1 MQHWRCLRNWRMR
14 DLIISLRQRYGFLIS
29 WVRDHINFTGLISNQ
44 WPGPSHCTGHH
55 CHRGPLPLHSRT
67 QARPGSRRGRH
78 AAPRLR
84 ARHSHPRHTRTGP
97 QGCST
102 AGSCSFH
109 PHTFLRYFVPP
120 LGTCSTQIM
129 LFVLQLNQDILENI
143 FGVIR
148 AMGGSWN
155 NPDFSQFSDR
165 LRIVSMTR

>member
-1 MQHWRCLRNWRMR
+1 MAAVYPTIQHFLEPSQPTLLLLVTGQQGDCRPGCISCPWRGGRGRTSCSRWR
-14 DLIISLRQRYGFLIS
+14 
-29 WVRDHINFTGLISNQ
+29 
-44 WPGPSHCTGHH
+44 
-55 CHRGPLPLHSRT
+55 RT
-67 QARPGSRRGRH
+67 RARPGSRRGRH